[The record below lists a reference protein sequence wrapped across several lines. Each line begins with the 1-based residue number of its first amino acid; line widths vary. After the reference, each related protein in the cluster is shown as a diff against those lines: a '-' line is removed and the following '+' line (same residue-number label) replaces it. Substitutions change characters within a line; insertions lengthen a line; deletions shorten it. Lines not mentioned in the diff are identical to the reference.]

1 MTLIANSREK
11 MTTLVDQLKQKVVE
25 TLNLVDIDAED
36 IDVNEQLIG
45 GKLGIDSID
54 ILELVMMIERD
65 YAVKIDSKELGAK
78 VFASLNALAEHIRQ
92 NSPEMIN

>member
-1 MTLIANSREK
+1 MN
-11 MTTLVDQLKQKVVE
+11 TLVDQLKQKVVE
-25 TLNLVDIDAED
+25 TLNLVDIDADD

-65 YAVKIDSKELGAK
+65 YSVKIDSKELGAK
-78 VFASLNALAEHIRQ
+78 VFASLSSLAEHIRQ

>member
-1 MTLIANSREK
+1 MNTLLE
-11 MTTLVDQLKQKVVE
+11 QLKQKVVE
-25 TLNLVDIDAED
+25 TLNLVDVNVED
-36 IDVNEQLIG
+36 IDADEQLIG

-54 ILELVMMIERD
+54 ILELVMMIEKD
-65 YAVKIDSKELGAK
+65 YSVKIDSKELGAK

>member
-1 MTLIANSREK
+1 MN
-11 MTTLVDQLKQKVVE
+11 TLVDQLKHKVIE
-25 TLNLVDIDAED
+25 TLNLVDIEADD
-36 IDVNEQLIG
+36 IDINEQLIG

-65 YAVKIDSKELGAK
+65 YSVKIDSKELGAK
-78 VFASLNALAEHIRQ
+78 VFASLKSLAEHIRQ

>member
-1 MTLIANSREK
+1 MN
-11 MTTLVDQLKQKVVE
+11 TLVDQLKQKVVE
-25 TLNLVDIDAED
+25 TLNLVDIDADD

-65 YAVKIDSKELGAK
+65 YSVKIDSKELGAK
-78 VFASLNALAEHIRQ
+78 VFASLNSLAEHIRQ

>member
-1 MTLIANSREK
+1 MN
-11 MTTLVDQLKQKVVE
+11 TLVDQLKQKVVE
-25 TLNLVDIDAED
+25 TLNLVDIDADD
-36 IDVNEQLIG
+36 IDINEQLIG

-65 YAVKIDSKELGAK
+65 YSVKIDSKELGAK
-78 VFASLNALAEHIRQ
+78 VFASLSSLAEHIRQ

>member
-1 MTLIANSREK
+1 MN
-11 MTTLVDQLKQKVVE
+11 TLVDQLKHKVVE
-25 TLNLVDIDAED
+25 TLNLVDIDADD
-36 IDVNEQLIG
+36 IDINEQLIG

-65 YAVKIDSKELGAK
+65 YSVKIDSKELGAK
-78 VFASLNALAEHIRQ
+78 VFASLNSLAEHIRQ

>member
-1 MTLIANSREK
+1 MNTLLE
-11 MTTLVDQLKQKVVE
+11 QLKQKVVE
-25 TLNLVDIDAED
+25 TLNLVDVNAED
-36 IDVNEQLIG
+36 IDADEQLIG

-54 ILELVMMIERD
+54 ILELVMMIEKD
-65 YAVKIDSKELGAK
+65 YSVKIDSKELGAK